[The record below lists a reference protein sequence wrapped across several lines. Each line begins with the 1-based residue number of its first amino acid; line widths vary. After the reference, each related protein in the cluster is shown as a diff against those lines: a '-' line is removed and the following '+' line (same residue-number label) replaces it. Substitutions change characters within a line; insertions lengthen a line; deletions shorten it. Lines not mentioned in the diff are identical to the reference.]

1 MYHHAIPG
9 QTSFV
14 FNFPRKSLIKRKNK
28 DIFGLPERP
37 SAGSENVDT
46 PELNSLIKM
55 HINCGAQQQW
65 VYFIFCFARTGSQT
79 WNMGR
84 FFAIPSHLS
93 GQLFGV
99 YCRSVDD
106 ATLCIAG
113 HKFHGPVRENRLF
126 ALFAN

>member
-65 VYFIFCFARTGSQT
+65 VFFLCFVKQE
-79 WNMGR
+79 
-84 FFAIPSHLS
+84 
-93 GQLFGV
+93 Q
-99 YCRSVDD
+99 
-106 ATLCIAG
+106 G
-113 HKFHGPVRENRLF
+113 HKRGIWADFSPF
-126 ALFAN
+126 PAT